1 MYNIYLVEYYDMS
14 IDKKEHI
21 IISVSD
27 DIEEFTPN
35 LPKQIFEFI
44 HHNEY
49 YQGEINIITV
59 EKLYSTTENVAEVYK
74 FLTIKGETE

>member
-27 DIEEFTPN
+27 DTTEFTPN
-35 LPKQIFEFI
+35 LPKQIFEFV
-44 HHNEY
+44 HQSEY
-49 YQGEINIITV
+49 YQGEINIITI

>member
-27 DIEEFTPN
+27 DITEFTPN
-35 LPKQIFEFI
+35 LPKQIFEFV
-44 HHNEY
+44 HSNEY
-49 YQGEINIITV
+49 YQDEINIIKI
-59 EKLYSTTENVAEVYK
+59 EKLYSTTENVGEVYK
-74 FLTIKGETE
+74 FLTIKGESK